1 MVELPG
7 TSGSEHLS
15 SGSEHHACRASVI
28 YSEHQGTSI
37 QLVVTGLDIT
47 LQRSSEHILRCSEYC
62 FCQTGLICP
71 YAPVFKL
78 NHHTK

>member
-62 FCQTGLICP
+62 FVRQGSSALMP
-71 YAPVFKL
+71 QSL
-78 NHHTK
+78 N

>member
-37 QLVVTGLDIT
+37 QLVVTGLDFA
-47 LQRSSEHILRCSEYC
+47 L
-62 FCQTGLICP
+62 
-71 YAPVFKL
+71 
-78 NHHTK
+78 